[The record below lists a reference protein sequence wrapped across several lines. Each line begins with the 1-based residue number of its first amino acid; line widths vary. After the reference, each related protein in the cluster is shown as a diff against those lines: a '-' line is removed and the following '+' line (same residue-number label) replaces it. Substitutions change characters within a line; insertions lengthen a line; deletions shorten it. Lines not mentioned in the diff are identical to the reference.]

1 MVDWAVLVAAQVKAQ
16 GRALNLLAFVLI
28 ASLVVRHKGIA
39 DLADTFG
46 FSVYAMNYMLDGV
59 LDIVL
64 LGCIA
69 FLVWGYKG
77 FGRAAILVAC
87 AVGSLEAAQISGCR
101 FLVSDISKVPAGVNL
116 CDYLAGWNVGH
127 AVAMVY
133 LLIIVWAA
141 RNEQQ

>member
-1 MVDWAVLVAAQVKAQ
+1 MKAQ
-16 GRALNLLAFVLI
+16 GRALNLLALVLI
-28 ASLVVRHKGIA
+28 VALAVRHKAIA
-39 DLADTFG
+39 DLAAMFG

-87 AVGSLEAAQISGCR
+87 VIGSLEAAQISGCR
-101 FLVSDISKVPAGVNL
+101 YFISDITKVPAGVNL
-116 CDYLAGWNVGH
+116 CDYLAGWEIGH
-127 AVAMVY
+127 AVAVVY
-133 LLIIVWAA
+133 LLIIVWAV